1 MTQNYQHKMM
11 KDFIQSFHNG
21 DLDWQHLALCAET
34 DPDAFFPEEGG
45 SQRIPKEICNSC
57 PVRLQCLEHAIRNN
71 ETHGVWGGLSP
82 RDRQKIRKQRL
93 GFAVVRKTNKEIQ
106 DA

>member
-1 MTQNYQHKMM
+1 MTHDYQHKMM
-11 KDFIQSFHNG
+11 KDFIQSLHNG

-82 RDRQKIRKQRL
+82 GDRQKIRNQRF
-93 GFAVVRKTNKEIQ
+93 GIKGRGRPNKEIEN
-106 DA
+106 A

>member
-1 MTQNYQHKMM
+1 LTHDYQQKMM
-11 KDFIQSFHNG
+11 MDFMESLKNG

-45 SQRIPKEICNSC
+45 SHKNPKKICQQC
-57 PVRLQCLEHAIRNN
+57 PVQLDCLEYAIRNN

-82 RDRQKIRKQRL
+82 RERQRIRSQRL
-93 GFAVVRKTNKEIQ
+93 GIKGRGRPIKEI
-106 DA
+106 ANA